1 MKSWSPQ
8 LVEVDKLGLETLRKL
23 GAIAM
28 RTHQL
33 RADSRDTEKV
43 STNTRLRE
51 EDEGTDD
58 LPPAQRRKL
67 DLDLLNTAAP
77 VLLEL

>member
-1 MKSWSPQ
+1 
-8 LVEVDKLGLETLRKL
+8 
-23 GAIAM
+23 M

-33 RADSRDTEKV
+33 RADSRGTEKV